1 MISKKGKIKKKSKFK
16 SILKEVKIS
25 QEILKPKRRKWT
37 DSTSSKE
44 KTKEEKQAEN
54 NKDNTKNNRESKAS
68 ESLKEDSFHE
78 TIINEDIGFPA
89 PVLNPQNQ
97 PQSNQTGFD
106 SLESTAAEFI
116 SPNINQ
122 TKTEDTINY
131 AGRTMAGNYAGAS
144 NYLSN
149 SEQRYSSDGGAN
161 FLGMQNESQGV
172 SFNPFSEA
180 RVKSH
185 DSSWGSNKSELED
198 FARQQEK
205 EHERQKEQDGL
216 PVKQEHKKRELF

>member
-1 MISKKGKIKKKSKFK
+1 MVNLKKKRKRSKFK

-37 DSTSSKE
+37 ELISNKE
-44 KTKEEKQAEN
+44 KTKEEKQGEN
-54 NKDNTKNNRESKAS
+54 NKENKNSPESKNQGS
-68 ESLKEDSFHE
+68 VKEDGFHE

-89 PVLNPQNQ
+89 PVLNSQNQ
-97 PQSNQTGFD
+97 FSSNQTGFD
-106 SLESTAAEFI
+106 SLESTASEFM
-116 SPNINQ
+116 SPHINP

-131 AGRTMAGNYAGAS
+131 AGRTPAGGYGGAS
-144 NYLSN
+144 NYLSDG
-149 SEQRYSSDGGAN
+149 QQKYSSDAGAN
-161 FLGMQNESQGV
+161 FLGMQNERQGV

-185 DSSWGSNKSELED
+185 DSSWGANKSELED

-205 EHERQKEQDGL
+205 EHERQKEQDSL
-216 PVKQEHKKRELF
+216 PIKQEHKKRELF